1 MIKVYASTGAFRS
14 GDLRAI
20 WREAQAA
27 GIDGLELSSGVAVDQ
42 DIEAAL
48 RDRPRTIDYLVHN
61 YFPPVASR
69 LVINLGSRDEGIRD
83 ESIAYCKRAIDLAR
97 QVAAPFYSVHSA
109 FCVDPTADELGGAG
123 QIFLD
128 RAERNVAR
136 DRFYA
141 ALEELANHA
150 DRAGVVLCIENN
162 PCESRNLIDGENLL
176 DLMTSPADF
185 EDFNRRPALSR
196 IGFLIDVGHVKVSA
210 RAEGFAPADF
220 FDAVRERTLMLHLSD
235 NDGLI
240 DQNRG
245 FGADAW
251 FWPYVVSCPRVA
263 AAVVEVYRIEPAEI
277 ARLCCEARAQLAAAI

>member
-1 MIKVYASTGAFRS
+1 MTRVYASTGAFKS
-14 GDLRAI
+14 GDLRVI
-20 WREAQAA
+20 WREAEAA
-27 GIDGLELSSGVAVDQ
+27 GIDGLELSSGVASGQ

-48 RDRPRTIDYLVHN
+48 RDRPKSIDYLVHN
-61 YFPPVASR
+61 YFPPEPSR
-69 LVINLGSRDEGIRD
+69 LVINLGSRDDGIRAA
-83 ESIAYCKRAIDLAR
+83 SIAYCKRAIDLAR
-97 QVAAPFYSVHSA
+97 HIAAPFYSVHSA
-109 FCVDPTADELGGAG
+109 FCVDPKADELGGAE
-123 QIFLD
+123 QILLD
-128 RAERNVAR
+128 RVEKNVAK
-136 DRFYA
+136 DSFYA
-141 ALEELANHA
+141 ALAEVAHHA

-185 EDFNRRPALSR
+185 EDFARQPALSR

-220 FDAVRERTLMLHLSD
+220 FDVVRERTLMLHLSD

-245 FGADAW
+245 FSAGSW

-263 AAVVEVYRIEPAEI
+263 AAVIEVYRIEPAEI
-277 ARLCCEARAQLAAAI
+277 ARLCRDARAQLAAAT

>member
-1 MIKVYASTGAFRS
+1 
-14 GDLRAI
+14 
-20 WREAQAA
+20 
-27 GIDGLELSSGVAVDQ
+27 VALDQ

-48 RDRPRTIDYLVHN
+48 RDRPGSIDCLVHN

-69 LVINLGSRDEGIRD
+69 LVINLGSGDDGIRA
-83 ESIAYCKRAIDLAR
+83 ESLAYCKRAIDLAQ
-97 QVAAPFYSVHSA
+97 QVASPFYSVHSA
-109 FCVDPTADELGGAG
+109 FCVDPNADQLGGAE

-128 RAERNVAR
+128 RVEKSVAR

-141 ALEELANHA
+141 ALEELADHA
-150 DRAGVVLCIENN
+150 DRAGVILCIENN
-162 PCESRNLIDGENLL
+162 PCESRNLIQGENLL

-185 EDFNRRPALSR
+185 EDFARQGALSR

-210 RAEGFAPADF
+210 RAEGFAPADL
-220 FDAVRERTLMLHLSD
+220 FDVVRERTLMLHLSD
-235 NDGLI
+235 NDGLV

-245 FGADAW
+245 FSADSW

-277 ARLCCEARAQLAAAI
+277 ARLCRLARAELAAAG